1 MNKGDLLTCR
11 GTRMGPRKKE
21 MRNACEEY
29 GNLVLINFFAEQ
41 EIMELMFALTK
52 LTLQF
57 SSDKNALE
65 KVLGR

>member
-1 MNKGDLLTCR
+1 ME
-11 GTRMGPRKKE
+11 PRKKE